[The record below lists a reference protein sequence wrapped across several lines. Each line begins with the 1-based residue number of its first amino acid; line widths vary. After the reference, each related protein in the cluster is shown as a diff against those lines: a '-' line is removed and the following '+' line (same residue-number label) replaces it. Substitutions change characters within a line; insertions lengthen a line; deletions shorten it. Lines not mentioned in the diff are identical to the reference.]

1 MNTEEMMKENN
12 KNEFLQKLQILT
24 LALSLKENNQRV
36 ASPGFYNSLYAT
48 YINMLENDDDQSFID
63 IENQSKV
70 IDSLKRSMDF
80 YSSGHPNFL
89 QKIIEKMTNND
100 PTDFMLF
107 QNWNNLDKDGNN
119 LQHDCGWIV
128 YKRENDLF
136 VVQVDRKEQFGV
148 GQVSYARIPIT
159 KAACLSELFFLK
171 LNVQNSDE
179 FSLFHGIKSISA
191 GFQEIPVLN
200 NIVKKGMD
208 NPVSALEDIF
218 KILVFHYIADIFS
231 FNTTDRIKSLWQGA
245 NIQLTIQIRESL
257 LAAIKTDNHIWNEQ
271 FDYIFDYYLYQT
283 GNIGINAVLPSNKNN
298 EWLDSLKKSFNSD
311 PYILALMSSDGK
323 ILDID
328 EELLQKNLVL
338 TVKPLNVLY
347 DRELPLVS
355 SIELMYTLYHDG
367 IMITI
372 YEDRLTMIKNPIAK
386 EMNQRFLSRLQ
397 ERYQEINKEMK
408 RRIIKNQ
415 PEELTL
421 ESNSYSLVQ
430 LGTNI
435 VSTNDSS
442 LVQAEIM
449 KQQKKHVFSRNIDM
463 LALTL
468 SLKSND
474 DINCFPGIYD
484 LLFSTYIKMIKN
496 DQEDFFIDKQRQPN
510 IIQSLQRTIEIYKR
524 TNIEDLHNIF
534 LNLKNNDPTDF
545 LLCPAYFHMLDP
557 KEGGHICGLTIY
569 KRDNELIIMQVDKES
584 FFESGAVSYV
594 KVPLKNIQELSQIIF
609 SAREFFDFKPYGIL
623 RKIEAISHKFK
634 AISSIKLAH
643 QTTGN
648 CGIIE
653 IEATLRLILFHCKKD
668 IFALQTCDRI
678 TPKWGRDSQDSATIE
693 MKVRFVEAMK
703 GTDQE
708 WNENFD
714 YVLSYYLYRK
724 KQSIKWGEAQLS
736 KHKDYWYRSIRHL
749 YSNDLYI
756 VEILNSGGRI
766 PADFDVSLKEKMIE
780 LVGKAGILLNREI
793 KAVGLS
799 ELYKEIRENTYELEL
814 LKGRLSFVKIPVA
827 KEMLDY
833 YTARIMI
840 KNIEIK
846 KEISRRI
853 GIEPKESTCQLME
866 RLPIISPTVSVQS
879 PQLSSPTSQRTT
891 GTMIPVSNRF
901 ISMIDQV
908 KQVSEAKN
916 QRLVSKQIKCNVQNT
931 LTK

>member
-12 KNEFLQKLQILT
+12 RNEFLQKLEILT

-36 ASPGFYNSLYAT
+36 ASPEFYSSLYST
-48 YINMLENDDDQSFID
+48 YIKMLENDDDQYFID
-63 IENQSKV
+63 KENQSNV

-80 YSSGHPNFL
+80 YASDHPSFL
-89 QKIIEKMTNND
+89 QKTIEKMTNND
-100 PTDFMLF
+100 PTDFMIF
-107 QNWNNLDKDGNN
+107 QNLNHLDKAGSI
-119 LQHDCGWIV
+119 LPHYCGWII
-128 YKRENDLF
+128 YKREHDLF
-136 VVQVDRKEQFGV
+136 VVQVDRREQFGV

-159 KAACLSELFFLK
+159 KIACLSELFFLK
-171 LNVQNSDE
+171 LNLLNPNE

-191 GFQEIPVLN
+191 GFQEITVLN
-200 NIVKKGMD
+200 NIEKQGID
-208 NPVSALEDIF
+208 NPVSALEDIL
-218 KILVFHYIADIFS
+218 KVLLFHYTTDLFS
-231 FNTTDRIKSLWQGA
+231 LNTTEMGKSLWHGA

-271 FDYIFDYYLYQT
+271 FDYIFDYYLYQSE
-283 GNIGINAVLPSNKNN
+283 NIGINAILPRNKQSDWRN
-298 EWLDSLKKSFNSD
+298 SIKKSFNSD
-311 PYILALMSSDGK
+311 PYIHALMSSNGK
-323 ILDID
+323 ISGID
-328 EELLQKNLVL
+328 EEALQKNLVL
-338 TVKPLNVLY
+338 TVKPVHVLY
-347 DRELPLVS
+347 DRELALVS
-355 SIELMYTLYHDG
+355 STELMNTLYHDG
-367 IMITI
+367 MLITI
-372 YEDRLTMIKNPIAK
+372 YEDRLPMIKKPIAK
-386 EMNQRFLSRLQ
+386 EMNQRFLLRLQ

-415 PEELTL
+415 LEELTL
-421 ESNSYSLVQ
+421 KSNSYSVVQ
-430 LGTNI
+430 LGTNA
-435 VSTNDSS
+435 VSTSDSS
-442 LVQAEIM
+442 FFQTETM

-474 DINCFPGIYD
+474 DINCFPRIYD

-496 DQEDFFIDKQRQPN
+496 DQEAFFIDRQRQPN
-510 IIQSLQRTIEIYKR
+510 IIQSLQRTLEIYKL
-524 TNIEDLHNIF
+524 TNLEDLHNIF
-534 LNLKNNDPTDF
+534 GNLRNNDPTDF
-545 LLCPAYFHMLDP
+545 VLFPAYFHMLDP

-584 FFESGAVSYV
+584 FYESGAVSYV
-594 KVPLKNIQELSQIIF
+594 KAPLKNIQELSQIIF

-634 AISSIKLAH
+634 AIPAIKLAH

-678 TPKWGRDSQDSATIE
+678 TPKWGGDDQGSATIE

-703 GTDQE
+703 GTNQE
-708 WNENFD
+708 WNQNFD
-714 YVLSYYLYRK
+714 YLLGHYIYRK
-724 KQSIKWGEAQLS
+724 KQSMQWGEAQLS
-736 KHKDYWYRSIRHL
+736 VHKDYWYTSIRHL

-756 VEILNSGGRI
+756 LEILNSGGMI
-766 PADFDVSLKEKMIE
+766 PAVFDLSLKEKMIE
-780 LVGKAGILLNREI
+780 IVGKVGIVLNGEI

-799 ELYKEIRENTYELEL
+799 DLYKEFRENNYELEL
-814 LKGRLSFVKIPVA
+814 LKGRLSFLKIPVA

-833 YTARIMI
+833 YIARIKA

-853 GIEPKESTCQLME
+853 GIEPKESSCQMMD
-866 RLPIISPTVSVQS
+866 RLPIVSPIASVQS
-879 PQLSSPTSQRTT
+879 PQLSSATSQRTT
-891 GTMIPVSNRF
+891 ETMVPVPNRF
-901 ISMIDQV
+901 TSMIDQV
-908 KQVSEAKN
+908 KQISEAKN
-916 QRLVSKQIKCNVQNT
+916 QHLVSKRVKCKVQNT

>member
-1 MNTEEMMKENN
+1 
-12 KNEFLQKLQILT
+12 
-24 LALSLKENNQRV
+24 
-36 ASPGFYNSLYAT
+36 
-48 YINMLENDDDQSFID
+48 
-63 IENQSKV
+63 
-70 IDSLKRSMDF
+70 
-80 YSSGHPNFL
+80 
-89 QKIIEKMTNND
+89 
-100 PTDFMLF
+100 
-107 QNWNNLDKDGNN
+107 
-119 LQHDCGWIV
+119 
-128 YKRENDLF
+128 
-136 VVQVDRKEQFGV
+136 
-148 GQVSYARIPIT
+148 
-159 KAACLSELFFLK
+159 
-171 LNVQNSDE
+171 
-179 FSLFHGIKSISA
+179 
-191 GFQEIPVLN
+191 
-200 NIVKKGMD
+200 
-208 NPVSALEDIF
+208 
-218 KILVFHYIADIFS
+218 
-231 FNTTDRIKSLWQGA
+231 
-245 NIQLTIQIRESL
+245 
-257 LAAIKTDNHIWNEQ
+257 
-271 FDYIFDYYLYQT
+271 
-283 GNIGINAVLPSNKNN
+283 
-298 EWLDSLKKSFNSD
+298 
-311 PYILALMSSDGK
+311 
-323 ILDID
+323 
-328 EELLQKNLVL
+328 
-338 TVKPLNVLY
+338 
-347 DRELPLVS
+347 
-355 SIELMYTLYHDG
+355 
-367 IMITI
+367 
-372 YEDRLTMIKNPIAK
+372 
-386 EMNQRFLSRLQ
+386 
-397 ERYQEINKEMK
+397 MK

-442 LVQAEIM
+442 LVQTEIM
-449 KQQKKHVFSRNIDM
+449 KQQKKQVFSRNIDM

-510 IIQSLQRTIEIYKR
+510 IIQSLQRTIEIYKG

-534 LNLKNNDPTDF
+534 LNLRNNDPTNF
-545 LLCPAYFHMLDP
+545 VLCPAYFHMLDP

-634 AISSIKLAH
+634 TIPSIKLAH

-678 TPKWGRDSQDSATIE
+678 TPKWGGDSQDSATIE

-714 YVLSYYLYRK
+714 YVLGYYLYRK

-736 KHKDYWYRSIRHL
+736 IHKDYWYTSIRHL

-756 VEILNSGGRI
+756 VEILNSGGMI
-766 PADFDVSLKEKMIE
+766 PADFDVPLKEKMIE

-799 ELYKEIRENTYELEL
+799 ELYKEIQENTYELEL
-814 LKGRLSFVKIPVA
+814 LKGRLSFLKIPVA

-833 YTARIMI
+833 YIARIMI

-866 RLPIISPTVSVQS
+866 RLPIVSPTVSVQI

-901 ISMIDQV
+901 TSMIDQV

-916 QRLVSKQIKCNVQNT
+916 QRLVSKQVKCNVQNT

>member
-1 MNTEEMMKENN
+1 MNTEKMMKENN

-24 LALSLKENNQRV
+24 LTLSLKENNQRV
-36 ASPGFYNSLYAT
+36 ASPDFYSSLYST
-48 YINMLENDDDQSFID
+48 YIKMLENDDDQSFID

-80 YSSGHPNFL
+80 YSSDHPSFL
-89 QKIIEKMTNND
+89 QKIIEKMTNDD

-107 QNWNNLDKDGNN
+107 QNLNNLDKDGNN
-119 LQHDCGWIV
+119 LQHYCGWIV

-136 VVQVDRKEQFGV
+136 VVQVDRKEKFGV
-148 GQVSYARIPIT
+148 GQVSYARIPLT

-200 NIVKKGMD
+200 SIVKKGMD

-231 FNTTDRIKSLWQGA
+231 VNTTDRIKSLWHGA

-257 LAAIKTDNHIWNEQ
+257 LAAIKTDNHIWNDQ

-283 GNIGINAVLPSNKNN
+283 GNIGIKAILPSNKQN
-298 EWLDSLKKSFNSD
+298 EWRDSIKKSFNSD

-355 SIELMYTLYHDG
+355 SIELMNTLYHDG

-430 LGTNI
+430 LGTNV

-442 LVQAEIM
+442 FVQTEIM
-449 KQQKKHVFSRNIDM
+449 KQQKKYVFSRNIDM

-496 DQEDFFIDKQRQPN
+496 DQEDFFIDKQRQPH
-510 IIQSLQRTIEIYKR
+510 IIQSLQRTIEIYKL

-534 LNLKNNDPTDF
+534 GNLRNNDPTDF
-545 LLCPAYFHMLDP
+545 VLFPAYFHMLDP

-569 KRDNELIIMQVDKES
+569 KRDNEFMIMQVDKES

-594 KVPLKNIQELSQIIF
+594 KAPLKNIQELSQIIF

-634 AISSIKLAH
+634 AIPSIKLAH

-653 IEATLRLILFHCKKD
+653 IEATFRLILFHCKKD
-668 IFALQTCDRI
+668 LFALQTCDRI
-678 TPKWGRDSQDSATIE
+678 TPKWGKDSQYSATIE

-708 WNENFD
+708 WNQNFD
-714 YVLSYYLYRK
+714 YVLGYYLYRK

-736 KHKDYWYRSIRHL
+736 IHKDYWYTTIRHL

-756 VEILNSGGRI
+756 VEILNSGGMI

-799 ELYKEIRENTYELEL
+799 DLYKEIRENTYELEL
-814 LKGRLSFVKIPVA
+814 LKGRLSFLKIPVA

-833 YTARIMI
+833 YIARIMI

-846 KEISRRI
+846 KEINRRI
-853 GIEPKESTCQLME
+853 GIEPKESTCQMME
-866 RLPIISPTVSVQS
+866 RLPIISPPASVQS
-879 PQLSSPTSQRTT
+879 PPLSSPTSQRTT
-891 GTMIPVSNRF
+891 GTMVSVSNRF

-908 KQVSEAKN
+908 KQVSKDKN
-916 QRLVSKQIKCNVQNT
+916 QRLISKQVKCKVQNT